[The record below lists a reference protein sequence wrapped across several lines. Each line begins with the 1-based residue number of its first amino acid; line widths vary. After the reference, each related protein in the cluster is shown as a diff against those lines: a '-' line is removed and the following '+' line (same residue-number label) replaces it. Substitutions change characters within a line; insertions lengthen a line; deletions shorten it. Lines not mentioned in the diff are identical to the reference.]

1 MTPAYEVNF
10 DGLVGP
16 THNYHALSWGNTAS
30 TTNLGEPSRPK
41 AAALEGLEKMKRLH
55 DLGVCQAVL
64 PPQARPCLG
73 PLRRLGFA
81 GRDADVLRRAGR
93 EAPDLLGACY
103 SASAMWAAN
112 SATVTPSADAADGKV
127 QFTPANLLSKFHRT
141 LEVDETAATLRAV
154 FADRAHFRHHEPLP
168 GTDLL
173 GDEGAANHTRLCAE
187 YGGPGLHLFVYGR
200 DAQTPGRQ
208 PQTFPARQTRQA
220 SEAVHRQHAP
230 ARGRVLFSQQNPR
243 AIDAGVFHNDVI
255 ATGDRDVFLY
265 HESAYVDTPA
275 VVARLAEAFEALT
288 GKPLRLVGVTER
300 ELPLQLAVR
309 SYLFNS
315 QLVRAADGRTFLV
328 APAECRRMPRV
339 RAYLAGLLARPR
351 CPIDAVEFVDVNQ
364 SMRNGGGPACL
375 RLRVVLTAD
384 QLRSLRGNVL
394 FTDELYQRLR
404 TAIQRTYPEQVT
416 SADFTDPAFAR
427 QCRAAVA
434 RIRAALA
441 LDAAGDNDGA
451 AGVRRAAPVVLR
463 KD

>member
-30 TTNLGEPSRPK
+30 TTNLGETSCPK

-55 DLGVCQAVL
+55 DLGVRQAVL
-64 PPQARPCLG
+64 PPQVRPCLG

-81 GRDADVLRRAGR
+81 GGDADLLKRASR

-127 QFTPANLLSKFHRT
+127 QFTPANLVSKFHRT
-141 LEVDETAATLRAV
+141 LEVASTAATLRTI
-154 FADRAHFRHHEPLP
+154 FSDGAHFRHHRPLP

-187 YGGPGLHLFVYGR
+187 YGAPGLHLFVYGR

-208 PQTFPARQTRQA
+208 PALFPARQTRQA
-220 SEAVHRQHAP
+220 SEAVRRQHRP
-230 ARGRVLFSQQNPR
+230 ARGRVLFAQQNPL

-265 HESAYVDTPA
+265 HEMAYVETPA
-275 VVARLAEAFEALT
+275 VIARLGEAFESLT
-288 GKPLRLVGVTER
+288 GKPPRLIAVTER
-300 ELPLQLAVR
+300 EIPLQLAVN

-315 QLVRAADGRTFLV
+315 QIVQAADGRTVLV
-328 APAECRRMPRV
+328 APAECQRVPRV
-339 RAYLAGLLARPR
+339 RAYLDRLLARPR

-375 RLRVVLTAD
+375 RLRVVLTEE
-384 QLRSLRGNVL
+384 QLRGLRGNVL
-394 FTDELYQRLR
+394 FTEELYERLR
-404 TAIQRTYPEQVT
+404 AAIQRTYPDT
-416 SADFTDPAFAR
+416 IAFADFSDPLFVHR
-427 QCRAAVA
+427 CRAAVA
-434 RIRAALA
+434 QIRGILA
-441 LDAAGDNDGA
+441 LDPAISNDDAAGDRRP
-451 AGVRRAAPVVLR
+451 RRAALR
-463 KD
+463 KG